1 MRFRYA
7 VSYESDTSPIET
19 LRGELDARDARQAAL
34 RGGREAFKH
43 WPKGRHFRS
52 VVVVIERLDAAE
64 ATNAADVAAYTLAFH
79 LELLEHLTPGSRWQ
93 TSRFWSQKRGHL

>member
-52 VVVVIERLDAAE
+52 VVVVIERLDAAQGQDTVSYVTCE
-64 ATNAADVAAYTLAFH
+64 CAATVMRITSTAI
-79 LELLEHLTPGSRWQ
+79 GSVRQ
-93 TSRFWSQKRGHL
+93 QAS